1 MRAESLIY
9 DEELVF
15 TDWFVLNIGPLVLLA
30 EDVPS
35 LGEDFVSV
43 SFSDLSGD
51 GGLFFSKEVLLVVT
65 AHLRIINELKA
76 GESIWECWRRVGIGG
91 KGGLK

>member
-9 DEELVF
+9 DEELF
-15 TDWFVLNIGPLVLLA
+15 FADWFVLNIGPLVLLV

-51 GGLFFSKEVLLVVT
+51 GSLFFSK
-65 AHLRIINELKA
+65 
-76 GESIWECWRRVGIGG
+76 
-91 KGGLK
+91 

>member
-1 MRAESLIY
+1 VRAESLIY
-9 DEELVF
+9 DEELF
-15 TDWFVLNIGPLVLLA
+15 FADWFVLNIGPLVLLV

-51 GGLFFSKEVLLVVT
+51 GSLFFSK
-65 AHLRIINELKA
+65 
-76 GESIWECWRRVGIGG
+76 
-91 KGGLK
+91 